1 MSCVFVHLVPGA
13 VLLLPDDDL
22 AVVRA
27 RGQDVTVH
35 GMGPCHLPH
44 RTLVAERRGKKA
56 EMEGGGE
63 RWIQRQCV
71 GGNRWRGIAGK
82 TNGERNSNF
91 C

>member
-1 MSCVFVHLVPGA
+1 
-13 VLLLPDDDL
+13 
-22 AVVRA
+22 
-27 RGQDVTVH
+27 
-35 GMGPCHLPH
+35 MGPCHLPH

-63 RWIQRQCV
+63 RWIQRECV